1 MKGARLKLR
10 SFTLSEMLV
19 VLLLTVIVVG
29 LAFSVLNLIQ
39 GQMNSAKKTFEDS
52 SSWNRL
58 RQGLWRDARTYPT
71 IIFDAK
77 TQQLTFENGYERLQY
92 RFTADYVIRNKDTFA
107 IELAEKQFFLDAREV
122 SSGRLN
128 AMQFSSKPSEGG
140 KRIFVYQDN
149 TVDFY
154 MNN

>member
-1 MKGARLKLR
+1 MPVC
-10 SFTLSEMLV
+10 E
-19 VLLLTVIVVG
+19 
-29 LAFSVLNLIQ
+29 
-39 GQMNSAKKTFEDS
+39 
-52 SSWNRL
+52 
-58 RQGLWRDARTYPT
+58 
-71 IIFDAK
+71 DAK
-77 TQQLTFENGYERLQY
+77 TQQLTFENEYERLQY
-92 RFTADYVIRNKDTFA
+92 RFTADYVVRNKDTFA